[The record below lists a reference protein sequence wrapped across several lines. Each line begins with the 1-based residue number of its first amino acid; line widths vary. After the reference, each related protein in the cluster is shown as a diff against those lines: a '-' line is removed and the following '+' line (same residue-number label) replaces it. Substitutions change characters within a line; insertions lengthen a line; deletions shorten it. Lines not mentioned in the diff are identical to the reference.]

1 MMFETT
7 LSSRMQMALRRL
19 TGKGSLQEDDIET
32 ALKEIR
38 RGLLEADVHLSV
50 IKAFTDKVKE
60 EALGIK
66 IIKGLNPS
74 QQVVK
79 VVKDTLMNIMGTEH
93 VGLIYQPVKPSVF
106 MLVGLQGS
114 GKTTTVAKLAGFI
127 KKDLSKKV
135 LLVAL
140 DIYRPAAIEQLH
152 ILGKSIQ
159 AEVFDKGLNDPV
171 KTTKEAI
178 AYAKANGFDVVILD
192 TAGRQSIDLVLMDEL
207 KDIKKEAKPN
217 EILLTVDS
225 MTGQD
230 AAVTTKNFNDAL
242 GITGAILTKLD
253 GDSRGGAA
261 LSITMVSKTPIKFMT
276 SGEDLKSIEAFHPD
290 RIADRILGMGDVMT
304 LVEKA
309 TEAVSEDDAKNIMEK
324 IQNNTFNYN
333 DLRSQLKM
341 MKKMGSLKSIAS
353 LIPGLGKSLGQ
364 VDDKP
369 LKEMEI
375 MMQSMTKDERLDP
388 SLIDKSSKRRER
400 IAKGSGLTV
409 TAVNQMRQSFER
421 QKQMMKQMM
430 HMDPND
436 ISKMKP
442 EAFAPKMK
450 KGKGK
455 NKGRFKY

>member
-19 TGKGSLQEDDIET
+19 TGKGSLHEDDIEA

-50 IKAFTDKVKE
+50 IKAFTDRVKE

-79 VVKDTLMNIMGTEH
+79 VVKDTLMDIMGTEH

-114 GKTTTVAKLAGFI
+114 GKTTTVAKLAAFI

-152 ILGKSIQ
+152 ILGKSVQ
-159 AEVFDKGLNDPV
+159 TEVFDKGLSNPV
-171 KTTKEAI
+171 QTTKEALL
-178 AYAKANGFDVVILD
+178 YAKTHGFDVVILD
-192 TAGRQSIDLVLMDEL
+192 TAGRQSIDLALMNEL

-261 LSITMVSKTPIKFMT
+261 LSITMVSLTPIKFMT

-309 TEAVSEDDAKNIMEK
+309 SEAVNEDDAKNIMEK

-353 LIPGLGKSLGQ
+353 LIPGLGKSLSQ

-375 MMQSMTKDERLDP
+375 IMQSMTKDERTDP

-400 IAKGSGLTV
+400 IARGSGLPV
-409 TAVNQMRQSFER
+409 SSVNQMRQSFDR

-436 ISKMKP
+436 LSKMKP
-442 EAFAPKMK
+442 EAFAPKVK

>member
-1 MMFETT
+1 
-7 LSSRMQMALRRL
+7 
-19 TGKGSLQEDDIET
+19 
-32 ALKEIR
+32 
-38 RGLLEADVHLSV
+38 
-50 IKAFTDKVKE
+50 
-60 EALGIK
+60 
-66 IIKGLNPS
+66 
-74 QQVVK
+74 
-79 VVKDTLMNIMGTEH
+79 
-93 VGLIYQPVKPSVF
+93 

-353 LIPGLGKSLGQ
+353 LIPGLGKSLSQ

-375 MMQSMTKDERLDP
+375 IMQSMTKDERLDP

-400 IAKGSGLTV
+400 IAKGSGLPV
-409 TAVNQMRQSFER
+409 SAVNQMRQSFDR

-442 EAFAPKMK
+442 EAFAPKIK